1 MEENKKANDW
11 MWQSH
16 RETPLMIVKRPQT
29 KDKKMLYLH
38 FQQNIFSHHILATPH
53 QSHPQSMINLNTMI
67 TCDWPPSHY

>member
-1 MEENKKANDW
+1 

-38 FQQNIFSHHILATPH
+38 FQLNVLCPPPH

>member
-1 MEENKKANDW
+1 

-16 RETPLMIVKRPQT
+16 RETQLMIVKKPQT
-29 KDKKMLYLH
+29 KEKKDVVFVFPTKY
-38 FQQNIFSHHILATPH
+38 FIPTPH

>member
-1 MEENKKANDW
+1 

-16 RETPLMIVKRPQT
+16 RETPLMIVKKGPKLKGQKDVVFAFPT
-29 KDKKMLYLH
+29 KY
-38 FQQNIFSHHILATPH
+38 FIATPH

>member
-1 MEENKKANDW
+1 

-16 RETPLMIVKRPQT
+16 RETQLMIVIRPQT
-29 KDKKMLYLH
+29 KKKKKKDVVFVFPTEY
-38 FQQNIFSHHILATPH
+38 FIPTPH